1 MLIILLAFQDMV
13 LTWWHE
19 DGPTTHF
26 ETVAWTKF
34 LSVFLLFYLLHTI
47 KTLVYLVHIRRVV
60 FNCLVVCLTCGP
72 SSNWVEVVVDRDA
85 VKWNFDRR
93 VQGLETVLFLLF
105 FLIHQRKIWEAV
117 WNLFKGVNFC
127 FWGPCVNLSTLVWY
141 LNFIGKLNGRA
152 EASLG
157 SVFFSRKLMDLR
169 AWNHRFPLC
178 FGGTSW

>member
-1 MLIILLAFQDMV
+1 VV
-13 LTWWHE
+13 L
-19 DGPTTHF
+19 
-26 ETVAWTKF
+26 
-34 LSVFLLFYLLHTI
+34 
-47 KTLVYLVHIRRVV
+47 
-60 FNCLVVCLTCGP
+60 NCLVVCLTCGP

-157 SVFFSRKLMDLR
+157 SVFFFTEAYGSSCIE
-169 AWNHRFPLC
+169 P
-178 FGGTSW
+178 